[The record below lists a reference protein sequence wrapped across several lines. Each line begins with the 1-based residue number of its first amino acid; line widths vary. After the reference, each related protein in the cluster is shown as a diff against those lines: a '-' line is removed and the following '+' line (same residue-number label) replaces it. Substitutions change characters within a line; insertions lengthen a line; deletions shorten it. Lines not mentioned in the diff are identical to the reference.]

1 MLAIGRALMA
11 KPRLLLLDEPSTGLA
26 PIVIDQIL
34 DIIRA
39 LKSEGMTVLL
49 VEQNVHAALALA
61 DRVYVLETGRI
72 TASGNAAEMAVDKR
86 VREAYLGI

>member
-1 MLAIGRALMA
+1 MM
-11 KPRLLLLDEPSTGLA
+11 
-26 PIVIDQIL
+26 
-34 DIIRA
+34 
-39 LKSEGMTVLL
+39 
-49 VEQNVHAALALA
+49 QNVHAALALA

>member
-1 MLAIGRALMA
+1 MA